1 MEYSRY
7 PENQIQADI
16 AYRLGMIAN
25 QYRTRC
31 VPAEEDY
38 SVTLDVCILQ
48 NLLTTCTELLNSMTR
63 HERRAS
69 YLTADIEKASVWGLR
84 PDMIAINTFRGQLTV
99 DVVLRRLRN
108 ALSHPTPLDLD
119 DPFPSSGYTTIP
131 DGSRTIRRYC
141 FVNSPDTGRDRDTK
155 RGRPKMFST
164 EKEAKDEL
172 VRARRGGDMPADVG
186 IISNE
191 DGKLCFGRGDK
202 PFARVFKIY
211 LTGEEIHALV
221 IGLSNHL
228 AQPIQ
233 EAWDGVTVTSLV
245 A

>member
-1 MEYSRY
+1 MEYFRD
-7 PENQIQADI
+7 PRNQIQADI
-16 AYRLGMIAN
+16 AYRLGMIAS
-25 QYRTRC
+25 QYRTFSA
-31 VPAEEDY
+31 PAEEDF

-48 NLLTTCTELLNSMTR
+48 NLLTICTELLRGMSRN
-63 HERRAS
+63 ERQGN
-69 YLTADIEKASVWGLR
+69 YLTADIGMAPAWGLR
-84 PDMIAINTFRGQLTV
+84 PKMIAINTFDGLLTGE
-99 DVVLRRLRN
+99 VVLKRLRN
-108 ALSHPTPLDLD
+108 ALSHPTALDLD

-131 DGSRTIRRYC
+131 DGSGKIRRSC
-141 FVNSPDTGRDRDTK
+141 FVNSPDTK

-164 EKEAKDEL
+164 KKEAEDGL
-172 VRARRGGDMPADVG
+172 VRARSEGDMPVDVG

-191 DGKLCFGRGDK
+191 DGKFCFGRGDK